1 MKKKSNWRT
10 ILATL
15 IMVLPFV
22 LGLGSMTD
30 VMAATAVPAKQ
41 LVTIHKLQYDSLP
54 GNPTQNTGDEMDF
67 SGKALEG
74 AVFTAYDV
82 TAVYWAAYD
91 KAEGNDGL
99 KTAAAEAAVRA
110 LTDADLGEGTAFDPT
125 GEDGK
130 SSLSLA
136 TKVDG
141 RNAIYLFKETTS
153 PAGVVQSKSADFIL
167 GLPVYDEG
175 TDDAKDEVHVYP
187 KNEVKELKL
196 EFTKMGVDEHGVLD
210 ILPGAEFILKGAN
223 GMYYNIETGKFDITD
238 DTKASHIKSD
248 NYGKVSVPGLVLDA
262 GDYEFYEVD
271 SSVSKG
277 GEQTT
282 DGDQVYHY
290 NVEKNPV
297 VIAHVSTDM
306 VVTYDYYD
314 IDRNMTK
321 ETMNVENGA
330 KAYNYKVPAPTK
342 EADDHDVDT
351 NQVFNFEITQLIPT
365 DIADYTTFALVDT
378 FDPNLQLVNAKEA
391 DLLAEIKASMS
402 EEMAGLVS
410 GVTLDTENNTFTVN
424 FNLDKVKANA
434 GKTISFKVQ
443 MSVKDGATLD
453 KGINNEV
460 TFDNNFDDQSA
471 KDSVRTYGKSFL
483 KVDADNSGKTL
494 AGAEFHVLN
503 PEGKLLG
510 TIGTGADKKQV
521 WGTEGDEGF
530 TPLVLTSDDHGRF
543 SVSGLAKTDA
553 DGNLITY
560 QLKEIKA
567 PDGYTLPN
575 DPFEFTADNSSAAL
589 QSPIVNKHKGSLP
602 STGGK
607 GIVAFVAVGVVA
619 IAGAGLYFMKGR
631 KHIEG

>member
-30 VMAATAVPAKQ
+30 VMAATEVPAKQ
-41 LVTIHKLQYDSLP
+41 KVTIHKRQFDTMPSDKE
-54 GNPTQNTGDEMDF
+54 NTGDVMPNFGGEPL
-67 SGKALEG
+67 AG
-74 AVFTAYDV
+74 AIFEAYDV
-82 TAVYWAAYD
+82 TSTYWAAYD
-91 KAEGNDGL
+91 GTDG
-99 KTAAAEAAVRA
+99 
-110 LTDADLGEGTAFDPT
+110 TDADKTKAAEDAVKALKVEDLTAVATFGPTDSKGEASQ
-125 GEDGK
+125 E
-130 SSLSLA
+130 LA
-136 TKVDG
+136 TKSGG
-141 RNAIYLFKETTS
+141 RNAIYLFHETTS
-153 PAGVVQSKSADFIL
+153 PAGVVQSKSVDFIL
-167 GLPVYDEG
+167 GLPVYDED
-175 TDDAKDEVHVYP
+175 TDNAKTDVHVYP
-187 KNEVKELKL
+187 KNETEDLTF
-196 EFTKMGVDEHGVLD
+196 EFKKYGVE
-210 ILPGAEFILKGAN
+210 PGDKVGQPLAGAKFILKDKLTGK
-223 GMYYNIETGKFDITD
+223 YYDEETGKFTADETTASKIISGD
-238 DTKASHIKSD
+238 DGLVTVK
-248 NYGKVSVPGLVLDA
+248 GLVLNP
-262 GDYEFYEVD
+262 GSYEFYEVD
-271 SSVSKG
+271 STVSTSQ
-277 GEQTT
+277 EQGIDTKEIF
-282 DGDQVYHY
+282 HY
-290 NVEKNPV
+290 AKNPM
-297 VIAHVSTDM
+297 VIVKVSPDM
-306 VVTYDYYD
+306 EVSYIYYD
-314 IDRNMTK
+314 I
-321 ETMNVENGA
+321 NGNKVTNASSDA

-378 FDPNLQLVNAKEA
+378 FDPNLQLVNATEA

-530 TPLVLTSDDHGRF
+530 TPLVVTSDDHGRF

-567 PDGYTLPN
+567 PDGYALAN
-575 DPFEFTADNSSAAL
+575 DPFDFTADNGSAAL